1 MTPPRRILLGA
12 GLAAVAAVALV
23 LVLRPSGPRGEALD
37 ARQRA
42 MKLLGE
48 TLAGMR
54 PGSPVLVLSNP
65 FARDSGRRDD
75 TGRFERAGTRGLREG
90 LGSRS
95 ELKVVFPEIR
105 PEYHTDPAS
114 VIIPPD
120 SRTPLSFL
128 VEPASVDRLAEEH
141 PECRVIVSL
150 IGLPIGVEGLKVWEE
165 GDPRGF
171 GLLLPDL
178 RVLGSPA
185 RAAAAF
191 RSGKILAAVVV
202 DARTGEPLIVTQD
215 NLAEV
220 LEGQPKSLGY

>member
-1 MTPPRRILLGA
+1 MTALGRILLGA
-12 GLAAVAAVALV
+12 GFAAIAAGAIVLA
-23 LVLRPSGPRGEALD
+23 LRPSGPRGEALD

-65 FARDSGRRDD
+65 FARDSGRRDEK
-75 TGRFERAGTRGLREG
+75 GQFERAGTQGLREG
-90 LGSRS
+90 LGARS
-95 ELKVVFPEIR
+95 EVRVVFPEIR

-114 VIIPPD
+114 VMIAPD

-128 VEPASVDRLAEEH
+128 VDPASVDRLASEH

-150 IGLPIGVEGLKVWEE
+150 IGLPIGVEELQVWDQ

-191 RSGKILAAVVV
+191 RSGKILAAVVE
-202 DARTGEPLIVTQD
+202 DARTGEPLIVTRD
-215 NLAEV
+215 NLTEV